1 MVKISVKLCSSFLKI
16 LFILANSIDPD
27 EMPPYASLHLGLHC
41 LSKYLFITIQN
52 EELMRL
58 KRIGPRIHTATYTSC
73 INLPYVVHKIAMS
86 KLANTNGN
94 DRQSVFFVLITSD

>member
-1 MVKISVKLCSSFLKI
+1 
-16 LFILANSIDPD
+16 
-27 EMPPYASLHLGLHC
+27 MPPDAAFHLGLHC
-41 LSKYLFITIQN
+41 LPKYLFIGIQN

-58 KRIGPRIHTATYTSC
+58 KRVRPRILTATYTSC